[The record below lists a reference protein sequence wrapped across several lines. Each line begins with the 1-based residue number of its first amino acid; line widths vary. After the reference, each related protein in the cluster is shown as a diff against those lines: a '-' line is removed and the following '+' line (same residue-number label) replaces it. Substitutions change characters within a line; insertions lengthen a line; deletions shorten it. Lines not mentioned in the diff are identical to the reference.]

1 MDNSQPTTGKF
12 ALTFGLLLGIASAAF
27 AFILYT
33 MDLHYQ
39 GGTSVVIISTLLTLA
54 FIVIGM
60 YQFKTANSGIM
71 SFGQALKV
79 GVGVGLISAVISIGF
94 NLLLT
99 HVIDPETLAKSIEF
113 QRQNLIE
120 NSELTL
126 EQIDMQL
133 EMAQK
138 FSTPAF
144 QAGLG
149 LLASAIFS
157 FLLALIP
164 AAILKKNEEE

>member
-1 MDNSQPTTGKF
+1 MENNQPTTGKF

-39 GGTSVVIISTLLTLA
+39 GGTSVVVISTLLTLA

-94 NLLLT
+94 NLVLT
-99 HVIDPETLAKSIEF
+99 NFIDPDTLAKSMEF